1 VLSLPGPFYCRVQFL
16 VEELRSHKLCGI
28 ATHTHKKLI
37 FKKSRRPVRGLR
49 EEMAQA
55 VTGGIG
61 CEEMGDNNWYGEKE
75 MNAGDVEK

>member
-1 VLSLPGPFYCRVQFL
+1 MLSLPCLGSIPGGGTKIPQAMWH
-16 VEELRSHKLCGI
+16 SH
-28 ATHTHKKLI
+28 THTKQILI
-37 FKKSRRPVRGLR
+37 KKKSRRPVRGLR
-49 EEMAQA
+49 EEMAEA